1 MPRDLRYYGDPALR
15 KKAAPAET
23 YDADL
28 AALVNDLFEIMYR
41 EKGVG
46 LAAPQLGEST
56 RVFVVD
62 VEDDLGRTK
71 RAFVNPVITR
81 REGAMV
87 GEEGCLSIPGYR
99 EDVKRAAVID
109 VEAKDETGRPFSL
122 TADGLLA
129 RAIQHELDHL
139 DGILFIDR
147 LSPIK
152 RKLLEARLKKF
163 EPPAPRPAAK
173 SSESRPGSSGSLG
186 SKTRSTV

>member
-1 MPRDLRYYGDPALR
+1 LPRELRYYGDPALR
-15 KKAAPAET
+15 KRGAPVESF
-23 YDADL
+23 DPELRD
-28 AALVNDLFEIMYR
+28 LVNDLFEVMYR

-46 LAAPQLGEST
+46 MAAPQLGESA

-62 VEDDLGRTK
+62 VEDDEGRTK
-71 RAFVNPVITR
+71 RVFVNPVITR
-81 REGAMV
+81 REGTMV

-109 VEAKDETGRPFSL
+109 VEAKDETGRTFTL
-122 TADGLLA
+122 TAEGLLA

-163 EPPAPRPAAK
+163 EAPSPRPAR
-173 SSESRPGSSGSLG
+173 SS
-186 SKTRSTV
+186 RSTV

>member
-1 MPRDLRYYGDPALR
+1 VGRDLRYYGDPALR
-15 KKAAPAET
+15 KKGAPVDAF
-23 YDADL
+23 DADL
-28 AALVNDLFEIMYR
+28 AALVHDLFEIMYR

-62 VEDDLGRTK
+62 VEDDEGRTK
-71 RAFVNPVITR
+71 GAFVNPVITR
-81 REGAMV
+81 REGSMV

-109 VEAKDETGRPFSL
+109 VEAKDETGRAFTL
-122 TADGLLA
+122 TAEGLLA

-163 EPPAPRPAAK
+163 EPPVSRSTPRP
-173 SSESRPGSSGSLG
+173 SP
-186 SKTRSTV
+186 KTRSTV

>member
-1 MPRDLRYYGDPALR
+1 MPRALRYYGDPALR
-15 KKAAPAET
+15 RKAQPA
-23 YDADL
+23 
-28 AALVNDLFEIMYR
+28 AAFDSALQELVTDLFDAMYR

-56 RVFVVD
+56 RVFVLD

-71 RAFVNPVITR
+71 RAFVNPAITR
-81 REGAMV
+81 REGTLV

-99 EDVKRAAVID
+99 EDVKRWAVID
-109 VEAKDETGRPFSL
+109 VQAHDETGRPFSL

-152 RKLLEARLKKF
+152 RKLLEARLKRF
-163 EPPAPRPAAK
+163 QAPAPKARLGAQGSA
-173 SSESRPGSSGSLG
+173 SSTL
-186 SKTRSTV
+186 

>member
-1 MPRDLRYYGDPALR
+1 LPRELLYYGDPALR
-15 KKAAPAET
+15 KMAAPA
-23 YDADL
+23 DAFDGDL
-28 AALVNDLFEIMYR
+28 AGLVNDLFEIMYR

-62 VEDDLGRTK
+62 VEDDEGRTK
-71 RAFVNPVITR
+71 LAFVNPVITR
-81 REGAMV
+81 REGEMV

-99 EDVKRAAVID
+99 EDVKRAARIE
-109 VEAKDETGRPFSL
+109 VEAKDETGRSFSL
-122 TADGLLA
+122 TAEGLLA

-139 DGILFIDR
+139 DGILFVDR

-163 EPPAPRPAAK
+163 EPPAHRKSTDRP
-173 SSESRPGSSGSLG
+173 SP
-186 SKTRSTV
+186 KTRSTV

>member
-1 MPRDLRYYGDPALR
+1 LPRELRYYGDPALR
-15 KKAAPAET
+15 KKAAPA
-23 YDADL
+23 DAFDDDL
-28 AALVNDLFEIMYR
+28 AGLVNDLFEIMYR

-62 VEDDLGRTK
+62 VEDDDGRTK

-81 REGAMV
+81 REGEIV

-99 EDVKRAAVID
+99 EDVKRAASIE
-109 VEAKDETGRPFSL
+109 VEAKDETGRSFSL
-122 TADGLLA
+122 TAEGLLA

-139 DGILFIDR
+139 DGILFVDR

-163 EPPAPRPAAK
+163 EPPPPRKAPDRP
-173 SSESRPGSSGSLG
+173 SP
-186 SKTRSTV
+186 KTRSTV

>member
-1 MPRDLRYYGDPALR
+1 VARALRYYGDPALR
-15 KKAAPAET
+15 RKAAPAAAF
-23 YDADL
+23 DAEL
-28 AALVNDLFEIMYR
+28 AALVADLFEGMYR

-62 VEDDLGRTK
+62 VEDDAGRTK

-81 REGAMV
+81 REGTIT

-99 EDVKRAAVID
+99 EDVKRWAVIE
-109 VEAKDETGRPFSL
+109 VEARDETGRPFSL
-122 TADGLLA
+122 TAGGLLA

-163 EPPAPRPAAK
+163 QAPVSA
-173 SSESRPGSSGSLG
+173 SSKLALGAEGSASSL
-186 SKTRSTV
+186 

>member
-1 MPRDLRYYGDPALR
+1 MPRELRYYGDPALR
-15 KKAAPAET
+15 KKAAPA
-23 YDADL
+23 DAFDDDL
-28 AALVNDLFEIMYR
+28 AGLVNDLFEIMYR

-62 VEDDLGRTK
+62 VEDDEGRTK

-81 REGAMV
+81 REGSMV

-109 VEAKDETGRPFSL
+109 VEAKDETGRAFTL
-122 TADGLLA
+122 TAEGLLA

-152 RKLLEARLKKF
+152 RKLMEARLKKF
-163 EPPAPRPAAK
+163 EPPAPPERP
-173 SSESRPGSSGSLG
+173 RPS
-186 SKTRSTV
+186 SKTRSAV